1 MKLYLLKLYFL
12 IFLGFSS
19 LAFSAVYI
27 PTPLE
32 DQIKESYGVIR
43 GKYQSKV
50 YKKNSRGEVITEI
63 SIALDKSSGLKP
75 GDIINKNNF
84 KVTIPGGVWQGIVH
98 KYSGSPEFS
107 PNEDVVLLINRGSNG
122 FHLLNFGL
130 GKYTISKEAGTTY
143 LNSAIFPKNSQISGI
158 RYQDF
163 QSMVE
168 DKFGEPLSDFKG
180 EKFVYNSK
188 KLNLNNGNSKS
199 SRAPASIN
207 QERPENESNTAM
219 FWLMIVLSVLGTS
232 SYKLFNR
239 KG

>member
-1 MKLYLLKLYFL
+1 MKFDLPKLYFL
-12 IFLGFSS
+12 LL
-19 LAFSAVYI
+19 LAFTSETFSTVYI

-32 DQIKESYGVIR
+32 DQIKESYGVVR
-43 GKYQSKV
+43 GIYQSKV
-50 YKKNSRGEVITEI
+50 YKKNSQGEVITEI

-98 KYSGSPEFS
+98 KYSGGPEFS
-107 PNEDVVLLINRGSNG
+107 VGEDVVLLINRGNNG

-130 GKYTISKEAGTTY
+130 GKYTIKKELGVSY
-143 LNSAIFPKNSQISGI
+143 LNSAIFPTNSQISGI
-158 RYQDF
+158 KYQDF
-163 QSMVE
+163 QVMVE
-168 DKFGEPLSDFKG
+168 NKFGEPLSEFKG

-188 KLNLNNGNSKS
+188 KLNSTNRGKG
-199 SRAPASIN
+199 SRAPASIEE
-207 QERPENESNTAM
+207 QGPEKESSTAM

>member
-1 MKLYLLKLYFL
+1 MKLYLLKIYLL
-12 IFLGFSS
+12 SFLGYSS
-19 LAFSAVYI
+19 LAYSTVYI

-107 PNEDVVLLINRGSNG
+107 IGEDVVLLINKGSNG

-130 GKYTISKEAGTTY
+130 GKYTISKEAGTSY

-158 RYQDF
+158 KYQDF

-168 DKFGEPLSDFKG
+168 ERFGEPLSDFRG

-188 KLNLNNGNSKS
+188 KLDKTNSAKG
-199 SRAPASIN
+199 SRAPASID
-207 QERPENESNTAM
+207 QQRPENESSTAM